1 MVEALVNTGF
11 PYDAHDRARELVAP
25 FERVL
30 GQAQAVRRCGAASLD
45 LAFVAA
51 GRAEGYWE
59 TGLKPW
65 DVAAGLLLVA
75 EAGGVVSD
83 FRGAVY
89 ELGKSR
95 DILAANAALHPK
107 FVEILSG
114 A

>member
-1 MVEALVNTGF
+1 
-11 PYDAHDRARELVAP
+11 
-25 FERVL
+25 
-30 GQAQAVRRCGAASLD
+30 LD

-83 FRGAVY
+83 CQGAAY
-89 ELGKSR
+89 ELIKSR
-95 DILAANAALHPK
+95 DVLATNAALHQK
-107 FVEILSG
+107 FVETLRG
-114 A
+114 AYREV